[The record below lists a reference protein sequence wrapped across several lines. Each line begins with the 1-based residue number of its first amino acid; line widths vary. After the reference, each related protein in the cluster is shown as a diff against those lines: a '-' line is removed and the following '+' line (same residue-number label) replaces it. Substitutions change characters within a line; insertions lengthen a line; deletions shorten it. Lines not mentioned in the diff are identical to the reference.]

1 MRWRGMRWRGMRW
14 RGMRWKG
21 KKKFKRIGLVLYCIG
36 IHSRTHNL
44 EKREK
49 YILGKEGFLERD
61 LRLYRGGLIE
71 EVVTLSTC
79 NRVENYIVLREGV
92 VSREGVEGVLRKLF
106 EPFPEDLLILK
117 GSKASH
123 HLFSVSVGLDSQIF
137 GENEIL
143 GQIKK
148 AYQEYNR
155 YGLTGKY
162 LNTLFQKA
170 IYIGK
175 KVRSSTGISKYSVSL
190 FGIILEK
197 MKGYFKDYRE
207 AKIFLIGLG
216 QIGRSIGVGLNKKGL
231 RKISISTKDLE
242 KGRSISK
249 ELGFN
254 YIAWEGLEEGLRG
267 SDVIISATSC
277 GDYIIGRK
285 HGKDLDGGFKLLIDL
300 AVPRDIDPGL
310 AEDNMDLKLLN
321 VDDIGV
327 LSESNLQKRKRVIME
342 AEEMIAFENCHY
354 CYNRLNMNSKD
365 RLEECLLGFTNVNQ
379 VYKDFKSNYYKIR
392 G

>member
-1 MRWRGMRWRGMRW
+1 M
-14 RGMRWKG
+14 
-21 KKKFKRIGLVLYCIG
+21 VLYCIG
-36 IHSRTHNL
+36 IHSRTHDL

-49 YILGKEGFLERD
+49 YVLSKEEVLQRD
-61 LRLYRGGLIE
+61 LRIYREGLIE

-79 NRVENYIVLREGV
+79 NRVENYIV
-92 VSREGVEGVLRKLF
+92 SRKGVEGLLKKLF
-106 EPFPEDLLILK
+106 KPLPEDLLILK

-148 AYQEYNR
+148 AYQEYNG

-197 MKGYFKDYRE
+197 IKYYFKNYKE
-207 AKIFLIGLG
+207 AKVFLMGMG
-216 QIGRSIGVGLNKKGL
+216 QIGHSIGVGLNKKGL
-231 RKISISTKDLE
+231 RKITISTKDLL
-242 KGRSISK
+242 KGKSISK
-249 ELGFN
+249 KMDFN
-254 YIAWEGLEEGLRG
+254 YIPWERFEEGLRG
-267 SDVIISATSC
+267 SDVIISSTSS
-277 GDYIIGRK
+277 GNYIIGRK
-285 HGKDLDGGFKLLIDL
+285 HEKDLEGGFKLLIDL
-300 AVPRDIDPGL
+300 AVPRDIDPVL
-310 AEDNMDLKLLN
+310 IEDNMDLKLLN

-327 LSESNLQKRKRVIME
+327 LSENNLQKRKKVIME

-365 RLEECLLGFTNVNQ
+365 RLEECLLGFTNVNE
-379 VYKDFKSNYYKIR
+379 VYKNFKSNYYKIR